1 MKCCPTC
8 LGEGVVPDASDAR
21 KRRESAGASLRQVA
35 AAMGISAMYLSDLER
50 GNRTWSGDL
59 WQRFCRVT
67 AILKGRP

>member
-8 LGEGVVPDASDAR
+8 LGEGVVPEASDAR
-21 KRRESAGASLRQVA
+21 KRREAAGLTLRRVA
-35 AAMGISAMYLSDLER
+35 DGMQITPTYLSDLER

-67 AILKGRP
+67 AILKGRS